1 MRAARRLLPHASIA
15 TALLLASCAKPPPP
29 KPVAPPPMV
38 ETVMPLP
45 PMGAAANLD
54 LPDADE
60 QGKYITPNR
69 GMTGQQALWHVRMA
83 LNVAALGCRETGEAM
98 RTQYNQ
104 MLHLHTLSLAQ
115 ANTAA
120 EAIYKLKYGADAM
133 LMREKVNTIV
143 YNYFALPPAQKAFC
157 QTAVAVATTINGMT
171 PQALLAYAPQALELL
186 EKPFHE
192 FWAAYADYLR
202 RLEEWRRRYG
212 RPSVQLLPC
221 PANDPQC
228 GAPAPPPP
236 VAPGGGFVPSPGP
249 LPAMPPL
256 PPSAAPTPPPP
267 VVPQSQ

>member
-1 MRAARRLLPHASIA
+1 MRVIRRLLPHVSIA

-29 KPVAPPPMV
+29 VTPPPPV
-38 ETVMPLP
+38 VSTIMPLP
-45 PMGAAANLD
+45 PMGSAANMD

-83 LNVAALGCRETGEAM
+83 LNVAALGCRETGEVM

-115 ANTAA
+115 ANTATDTL
-120 EAIYKLKYGADAM
+120 YKMKYGADAV
-133 LMREKVNTIV
+133 LMREQVNTIV

-157 QTAVAVATTINGMT
+157 QTAVAVVTTINGMT
-171 PQALLAYAPQALELL
+171 PEALLTYAPQALDLL
-186 EKPFHE
+186 EKPFQD

-202 RLEEWRRRYG
+202 RLEEWRRRFG

-221 PANDPQC
+221 PANDPHC

-236 VAPGGGFVPSPGP
+236 VAPDGAPRLPLEQMPDTPPAAPSV
-249 LPAMPPL
+249 MPPSNMTL
-256 PPSAAPTPPPP
+256 PR
-267 VVPQSQ
+267 